1 MQDNAS
7 TSIANDIATTTVP
20 AIKDFLKAG
29 VQFGHETTRW
39 NPKMKQ
45 YIFGAKNNIHILDL
59 EQTMPMLKEAA
70 DFLQEAAKK
79 GPILFVATKRQARDI
94 VKQFAVDSGS
104 YYVTYRW
111 LGGLLTNFKMVK
123 KSLTKLTEIETE
135 FEKGVTNRTKFE
147 VNQMKKLWERMDRIY
162 SGIKTMDRYPE
173 AIVVVDCHYEKGALE
188 EAKATG
194 IKIVSMV
201 DTNSDPDMADYVIPA
216 NDDAIKSITLVM
228 GVLSAAI
235 KRGNPGKWVKH
246 VSKDYSNYQVQ
257 IVKANEVELVQEVAP
272 DSFSTTPVAPK
283 VSVHENKPRKH
294 ESKGIMELVKEQA
307 AVAKNPIAKTVVKE
321 EVKPVKKTTKKTGK

>member
-7 TSIANDIATTTVP
+7 TSAAKDNAASVP

-45 YIFGAKNNIHILDL
+45 YIFGAKNNIHIIDL
-59 EQTMPMLKEAA
+59 EQSLPMLKTAA

-79 GPILFVATKRQARDI
+79 GPILFVATKRQAREI
-94 VKQFAVDSGS
+94 VKQYAVESGS

-123 KSLTKLTEIETE
+123 KSLTKLTQIEDE
-135 FEKGVTNRTKFE
+135 FEKGVTGRTKFE
-147 VNQMKKLWERMDRIY
+147 VNQMKKLWDRMNRIY

-173 AIVVVDCHYEKGALE
+173 AVVVVDCHYEKGAIE
-188 EAKATG
+188 EAKAAG
-194 IKIVSMV
+194 IPVISMV
-201 DTNSDPDMADYVIPA
+201 DTNSDPDMIDYVIPA
-216 NDDAIKSITLVM
+216 NDDAIKSITLIM
-228 GVLSAAI
+228 GVLTAAI

-246 VSKDYSNYQVQ
+246 VSKDYSNYEVQ
-257 IVKANEVELVQEVAP
+257 IVKTKEVETKEDVAAPTVAVAP
-272 DSFSTTPVAPK
+272 
-283 VSVHENKPRKH
+283 VHENKPRRH
-294 ESKGIMELVKEQA
+294 ETKGIMELVKEQA
-307 AVAKNPIAKTVVKE
+307 ANAAKPVETSPKA
-321 EVKPVKKTTKKTGK
+321 EVKTSNKKSVK